1 MANEGRIKPG
11 IDKRESSLL
20 FREIVPPHGW
30 KEDEN
35 NHYLR
40 LTLPGFQLIDVTLQI
55 DKFGHLVVRGERQL
69 SGHKFISFQE
79 TFDLP
84 QNANVEESSGEFV
97 DGEIYCVT
105 IPKKQSS
112 EYPKMKTPT
121 QKSMGNPE
129 SKRDHAANDSNK
141 KSTRKPDEFH
151 DPEVP
156 KPDNTTNGSNTITTD
171 HEKSTTN
178 MWFLLV
184 MLVIVLIVIVVPT
197 SLRFRK

>member
-112 EYPKMKTPT
+112 EYSKMKTPT

-129 SKRDHAANDSNK
+129 SKRDHANDSNK